1 MPRPFGEGGPG
12 RRNLARRRVVSVL
25 DMRDQVFITD
35 GHWRKSLAAVR
46 ALGKMGLAVAV
57 GESTRIAT
65 AAFSR
70 YCTRAIVYPS
80 PLFTPSEFTA
90 FLLRELSSRP
100 YRMLIPMEDETLEQ
114 ICLHRDAFSRLT
126 HVPVVTH
133 DKLAL
138 MRRKDQVLR
147 MAQGLGIPIP
157 RTWTLTDLSELDRV
171 KDRVTYPAVIK
182 PTVGSGALGVKYPE
196 DPAALV
202 REYLSVHRTFPFP
215 MIQERIP
222 RHGPGFGASFLMDER
237 GRVKASFVHRRLREY
252 PVSGGASTLR
262 ESVRRDDI
270 RDMGQTLLQAVGW
283 YGVAMVEF
291 KLDPRDNTPK
301 LMEVN
306 PRFWGSLALAVASG
320 VNFPY
325 LLYRLSRGEDFRPV
339 EDYAVGKRCRWLL
352 PGDILHFI
360 HNPRR
365 GRLVP
370 EFFRFWDR
378 DTAYDILSRRDP
390 LPVLGRLLT
399 SLTLLYD
406 PDMRHRLKK
415 RGA

>member
-1 MPRPFGEGGPG
+1 
-12 RRNLARRRVVSVL
+12 
-25 DMRDQVFITD
+25 MRDQVFVTD

-46 ALGKMGLAVAV
+46 SLGKMGLNVTV

-70 YCTRAIVYPS
+70 YCSRALVYPS
-80 PLFTPSEFTA
+80 PFFKASAFVE
-90 FLLRELSSRP
+90 FLLRELGRRS
-100 YRMLIPMEDETLEQ
+100 YRMLIPMEDETLEH
-114 ICLHRDAFSRLT
+114 IALHRTAFSRLT
-126 HVPVVTH
+126 HVPVVSH
-133 DKLAL
+133 DKLTFV
-138 MRRKDQVLR
+138 RRKDQVLR
-147 MAQGLGIPIP
+147 LAEELGIPVP
-157 RTWTLTDLSELDRV
+157 RTWILTDLSDLDRIKGQV
-171 KDRVTYPAVIK
+171 AYPAVIK
-182 PTVGSGALGVKYPE
+182 PRVGSGALGVRYPE
-196 DPAALV
+196 DGDTLV
-202 REYLSVHRTFPFP
+202 REYLSVHKTFPFP

-222 RHGPGFGASFLMDER
+222 SNGSGFGASFLLDER
-237 GRVKASFVHRRLREY
+237 GRVKASFVHKRLREY

-270 RDMGQTLLQAVGW
+270 RDMGRTLLQAVGW

-306 PRFWGSLALAVASG
+306 PRFWGSLALAVESG

-325 LLYRLSRGEDFRPV
+325 LLYRLSRGEDFSPV
-339 EDYAVGKRCRWLL
+339 EDYQVGKRCRWLL

-370 EFFRFWDR
+370 EFFRFRDK
-378 DTAYDILSRRDP
+378 DTAYDILSLKDP

-399 SLTLLYD
+399 PLTFLYD
-406 PDMRHRLKK
+406 ADMKHRLRK
-415 RGA
+415 RAA